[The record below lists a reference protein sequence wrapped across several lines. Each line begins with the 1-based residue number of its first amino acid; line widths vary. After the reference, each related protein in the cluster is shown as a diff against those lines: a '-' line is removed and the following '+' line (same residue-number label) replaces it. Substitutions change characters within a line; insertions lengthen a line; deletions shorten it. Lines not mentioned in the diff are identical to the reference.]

1 MGNFY
6 WSILYTTVQ
15 CFCHI
20 KTPYLLCFSVLRC
33 NHRTNKSNFG
43 TTQLERGITA
53 ITGINTANGSVS
65 LCLKV
70 LICIVYLVFLFCTTG
85 AWWEEPEGASQR
97 CYSLRLS
104 VHCLSSR
111 GRTSDIQGKSSL
123 FISLWVTVNYVYQ
136 INNLHLWFGQLATFW
151 DDTQTFNCKSG

>member
-1 MGNFY
+1 MGNSY
-6 WSILYTTVQ
+6 WSTLYTAVQ

-20 KTPYLLCFSVLRC
+20 KIPYLLCFSVLWY

-43 TTQLERGITA
+43 TTQLEWGITA
-53 ITGINTANGSVS
+53 EYQYRWWLSRPVPES
-65 LCLKV
+65 FDQYRLP
-70 LICIVYLVFLFCTTG
+70 CILFCTTG

-123 FISLWVTVNYVYQ
+123 FISLRVTVNYVYQ